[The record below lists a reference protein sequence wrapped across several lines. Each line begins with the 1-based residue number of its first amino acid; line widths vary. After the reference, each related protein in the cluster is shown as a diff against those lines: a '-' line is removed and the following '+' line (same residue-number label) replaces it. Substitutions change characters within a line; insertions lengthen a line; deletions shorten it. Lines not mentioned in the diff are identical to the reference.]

1 MSSSSSRPNVAAARR
16 CGSHAVLLG
25 LSMALLSACQ
35 SIQQPATQQAAA
47 QALPPL
53 PVPGSM
59 HYVVQAAQSDVRFLV
74 YRDGPLGFLGHNHV
88 IQAKELSGDIYV
100 APEFAQ
106 SGFELKLPVDGFKI
120 DAADARAVEGTDFTK
135 QPSDDDIAET
145 REHMLGPDALDA
157 TRFPEIH
164 IRSVGLTGTAPSAQL
179 VVRVDFHGVTRD
191 MTVPVQ
197 IEQQGDQISVAG
209 ELQIDQNDFSV
220 KPFSFLGGAIRV
232 ADVVK
237 VRFKI
242 AGTKA

>member
-1 MSSSSSRPNVAAARR
+1 MSTSSSRPNVGAARR

-25 LSMALLSACQ
+25 LSLTLLSACQ
-35 SIQQPATQQAAA
+35 SIQRPATQQTAA
-47 QALPPL
+47 QALSPL
-53 PVPGSM
+53 PVQGSM

-120 DAADARAVEGTDFTK
+120 DAADARAVEGADFAK
-135 QPSDDDIAET
+135 QPSDDDIAGT
-145 REHMLGPDALDA
+145 REHMLGSDALDI
-157 TRFPEIH
+157 THFPEIH
-164 IRSVGLTGTAPSAQL
+164 IRSVSVTGTALSAMV
-179 VVRVDFHGVTRD
+179 VVRIDFHGVTRD
-191 MTVPVQ
+191 LTVPVQ
-197 IEQQGDQISVAG
+197 IEQQDDRISVAG
-209 ELQIDQNDFSV
+209 QLQIDQTDFSV

-232 ADVVK
+232 ADVVA

-242 AGTKA
+242 AGTRA